1 MSATTSAT
9 VLPVEAPVALNSSV
23 ATASPVLSVS
33 SDIEMNKSDDGLSV
47 YDSVEVIKDSIRQVS
62 AQIAKSTIKLVVPG
76 AIPVA
81 DLKKVRAAMAAQQ
94 KDLVMFKDSLLALE
108 EALHVNNV
116 PAPMVAPA
124 PVSGRMDAVPNDLP
138 VIQWAGMV
146 SDARSTIFVDLR
158 ACISRFEVV
167 VECHGLDLDVHGP
180 RLLKYACLNE
190 DHQTFMKENFFGADA
205 ARSDWSIVKSAFLK
219 KFGVNASID
228 KTTAANE
235 LMAVSKRSSETVE
248 QYIDRFNALR
258 RRADLHDSCLLV
270 SNFLGGLPEA
280 FRQGMAYSLNS
291 ATEIQNQNLEYVCA
305 VARNLE
311 SRLAPLRIS
320 KRSNE
325 DFRDN
330 NELKKV
336 KNSAGGPHRSFPNG
350 TAASKYASVR
360 SSYGSTRTQNST
372 FCSFHRSKTHN
383 TVDCIA
389 AKQGGAPKPG
399 PGDCRRCG
407 AKGWTRAHVCDPTA
421 ITKTGSS
428 ANNLVMRAIA
438 SAPALFAPLR
448 LNADTQ
454 PADQVAN
461 TNATLANESSHKDI
475 VAATRRI
482 KDLELQQD
490 RDALLIAAQ
499 AQQCKYDV
507 RFSAPLKKK
516 SNSLF
521 VPAIIENISTY
532 SLLDTGSTF
541 SMVTPDFY
549 NALVPPVPLVRQPG
563 KIQLGHID
571 NNVDRIGFCQLKVF
585 YNKKFVTHTFEVFP
599 FFTHENV
606 PICFG
611 LDIMPKLNIG
621 ITGLVSSHF
630 EQTGPRLPD
639 PIDPSQIKPND
650 NPYGTVTEREPL
662 LTDINK
668 LLQVNSSI
676 DMKNT
681 YCNLPGAVIQL
692 KTKPGSVAYR
702 RQYALPEA
710 YRSAVLDQLETWLQE
725 GVIEKAPSHTSWNS
739 PILCVKKKDSFGVY
753 TYATPRVVCD
763 VRLVNQLLIVSDRQQ
778 LPLIAEIHQ
787 RIGAAPIHTVLD
799 IHACFTSFKVADED
813 REKLSFTCPYT
824 NRQFRFIK
832 ACFGITFV
840 GSVVQRVLTTLFED
854 LPYVNVYVDDI
865 VISTFP
871 PLTYHTECV
880 AEVIKRLT
888 SANLV
893 LNPDKIV
900 FAQQSIHILGWSLVK
915 GKLIPDPRKVASLDT
930 WPQMT
935 TGRHI
940 QSFLGFMN
948 FFRSSIP
955 FFAKL
960 ASDLDDL
967 RNVKDITK
975 VWSDKHE
982 KAFLALKHALANAP
996 VISPP
1001 VLGKRFHVAT
1011 DASVTGIGAMLYQI
1025 IDNEVKFVAFASRK
1039 LSISERNYST
1049 TKRELLA
1056 VVYAFD
1062 KFHKWLYLIPFTL
1075 HTDHKSLIYL
1085 QTQEVPN
1092 ALMAGWYEGIFGYS
1106 FTTVH
1111 LPGLKNLIPDALSRL
1126 YADDDQ
1132 PIHVL
1137 EGGSC
1142 LDIVALGETDSSRK
1156 KDKSTKDTKGSR
1168 STKLNSKFVAQSQ
1181 SSIYR
1186 NNRSS
1191 NALVSASFASSSS
1204 SHNDSTALLTDNS
1217 NNSTTISPQSDN
1229 EDDLICRTLK
1239 FAEYSTPPKEERDD
1253 LIFKAHLLGHYGL
1266 QSIENQLHHDGV
1278 HWTNMRKDIQRIL
1291 GECVECNRF
1300 NISKVGYHPPKSV
1313 LPDQPLDHWCM
1324 DLGTFD
1330 VTSSRGN
1337 NFMLVMVDYYSR
1349 FTVLR
1354 ALPDKH
1360 SMTIAAELLSIF
1372 SLFGFPK
1379 ILNSDNG
1386 AEFTADIVAKMI
1398 EMSGI
1403 DRRLSLPYS
1412 PTGNSVN
1419 EAYVG
1424 LAKRTIIKELRGKG
1438 SDWDY
1443 YLNYCQYAMN
1453 CKYARLHKSRPY
1465 TVLFNRQ
1472 PNGFEDYSN
1481 TQPKLQLEKVDS
1493 KVIDEKFKFVNEV
1506 VIPALS
1512 KRIRD
1517 TQERDHD
1524 RFVKTHRIV
1533 TKQFPVGSKVM
1544 IKNVTRLSKLDA
1556 RNLGPFYIHGITK
1569 NGSYILKDKTG
1580 TLLSRDVPTSHIIF
1594 ISADNIT
1601 TEEYQ
1606 KLKEDHFEIQAVID
1620 HSGQPGDYLYRV
1632 KWKGYPNDEDDTW
1645 EPASH
1650 FDSKKPIEI
1659 YWGRRNANQQSSSS
1673 KKRKAPTTVNTRKI
1687 ATRNKRSKNN
1697 RS

>member
-1 MSATTSAT
+1 MSTPIDVSVPITNDS
-9 VLPVEAPVALNSSV
+9 VINSS
-23 ATASPVLSVS
+23 PVDQDV
-33 SDIEMNKSDDGLSV
+33 EMNNSDDGLSV
-47 YDSVEVIKDSIRQVS
+47 LDSADVIKDSIRQAS
-62 AQIAKSTIKLVVPG
+62 AQIAKLTIKLVS
-76 AIPVA
+76 PVLSEKEA
-81 DLKKVRAAMAAQQ
+81 KKVRTDLALRQQ
-94 KDLVMFKDSLLALE
+94 DLRSFKDSLLAME
-108 EALHVNNV
+108 EVLQFS
-116 PAPMVAPA
+116 APTA
-124 PVSGRMDAVPNDLP
+124 PVAMSASPVSTRKEVVPSDLP
-138 VIQWAGMV
+138 IIQWVGMV
-146 SDARSTIFVDLR
+146 SDNKATVFSDLR
-158 ACISRFEVV
+158 TCLSRFEVV
-167 VECHGLDLDVHGP
+167 VECHGLDLDVHGA
-180 RLLKYACLNE
+180 RLLKYCCLNE
-190 DHQTFMKENFFGADA
+190 DHQTFMKENFFVPGSVSAI
-205 ARSDWSIVKSAFLK
+205 WSNVKDAFLR
-219 KFGVNASID
+219 KFGINASVD
-228 KTTAANE
+228 KSTAANE
-235 LMAVSKRSSETVE
+235 LMAVSKRSSETIE
-248 QYIDRFNALR
+248 QYIDRFNSLR
-258 RRADLHDSCLLV
+258 RRANLNDSCLLV
-270 SNFLGGLPEA
+270 STFLRGLPDSFQE
-280 FRQGMAYSLNS
+280 GMAYTMNMASE
-291 ATEIQNQNLEYVCA
+291 TQNQNLEYVCA
-305 VARNLE
+305 VARNLD
-311 SRLAPLRIS
+311 SRLAPMRAN
-320 KRSNE
+320 KRSGDHHKE
-325 DFRDN
+325 SLDN
-330 NELKKV
+330 KRSKV
-336 KNSAGGPHRSFPNG
+336 SVGNSSSYFPKG
-350 TAASKYASVR
+350 AAASKYASEP
-360 SSYGSTRTQNST
+360 SSSSSTRDKKGL
-372 FCSFHRSKTHN
+372 FCSFHRTTTHN
-383 TVDCIA
+383 TEDCKAI
-389 AKQGGAPKPG
+389 KLGGKPKPG

-407 AKGWTRAHVCDPTA
+407 AKNWTSAHQCDSSA
-421 ITKTGSS
+421 VRVGSS
-428 ANNLVMRAIA
+428 ASNLVMRAMSASPERFVSSA
-438 SAPALFAPLR
+438 SASRP
-448 LNADTQ
+448 
-454 PADQVAN
+454 AN
-461 TNATLANESSHKDI
+461 TSVASSAAADI
-475 VAATRRI
+475 TKSPSFAVVAATQRI
-482 KDLELQQD
+482 QELDLDSDEES
-490 RDALLIAAQ
+490 LLVAAQ
-499 AQQCKYDV
+499 AQACKYHK
-507 RFSAPLKKK
+507 RFSLPPKKK

-521 VPAIIENISTY
+521 VPAVIENITTY
-532 SLLDTGSTF
+532 SLVDSGSSF
-541 SMVTPDFY
+541 SMITPEFF
-549 NALVPPVPLVRQPG
+549 NSLVPPVPLVKQEG
-563 KIQLGHID
+563 TIQLGHVENTI
-571 NNVDRIGFCQLKVF
+571 NRIGSCTLKVF
-585 YNKKFVTHTFEVFP
+585 YNKRSFKHTFEVFP
-599 FFTHENV
+599 FFTHEDV

-611 LDIMPKLNIG
+611 LDILPRLNIG

-630 EQTGPRLPD
+630 EQTGPKLPD
-639 PIDPSQIKPND
+639 PIDPAQIKPND
-650 NPYGTVTEREPL
+650 NPYGTLTEREPL
-662 LTDINK
+662 LDEINK

-681 YCNLPGAVIQL
+681 YCNLPGAVIHL

-725 GVIEKAPSHTSWNS
+725 GVIERAPSHTAWNS
-739 PILCVKKKDSFGVY
+739 PILCVKKKDSLGIY

-763 VRLVNQLLIVSDRQQ
+763 VRLVNQLLIVNDRQQ
-778 LPLIAEIHQ
+778 LPLITEIHQ
-787 RIGAAPIHTVLD
+787 RIGAAPIHTILD

-824 NRQFRFIK
+824 NRQFRFVK

-871 PLTYHTECV
+871 PLSYHANCV
-880 AEVIKRLT
+880 AEVINRLT
-888 SANLV
+888 RANLV

-915 GKLIPDPRKVASLDT
+915 GKLIPDPRKVASLET
-930 WPQMT
+930 WPKLS

-940 QSFLGFMN
+940 QQFLGFMN

-967 RNVKDITK
+967 RNVSDITK

-982 KAFLALKHALANAP
+982 KAFTALKHALANAP

-1001 VLGKRFHVAT
+1001 VIGKRFHVAT
-1011 DASVTGIGAMLYQI
+1011 DASVTGIGAMLYQVI
-1025 IDNEVKFVAFASRK
+1025 ADEVKFVALASRK
-1039 LSISERNYST
+1039 LTVSERNYST

-1056 VVYAFD
+1056 VVYAFE

-1085 QTQEVPN
+1085 QTQEIPN
-1092 ALMAGWYEGIFGYS
+1092 ALMAGWYEGIFGYT
-1106 FTTVH
+1106 FNTVH
-1111 LPGLKNLIPDALSRL
+1111 LPGFKNLIPDALSRL
-1126 YADDDQ
+1126 YTDEDQ
-1132 PIHVL
+1132 PINVL

-1142 LDIVALGETDSSRK
+1142 LDIVALGEIDGIQSK
-1156 KDKSTKDTKGSR
+1156 KKSTKGEQKDSKAR
-1168 STKLNSKFVAQSQ
+1168 NKLNLLKQSQ
-1181 SSIYR
+1181 SSIYGNNAGTTR
-1186 NNRSS
+1186 NGYASVSS
-1191 NALVSASFASSSS
+1191 PFSASSSAS
-1204 SHNDSTALLTDNS
+1204 PLSLTDHSNDNS
-1217 NNSTTISPQSDN
+1217 ATIPQQTSNEN
-1229 EDDLICRTLK
+1229 EDLTLRTLK
-1239 FAEYSTPPKEERDD
+1239 FADYITPPKDERDD
-1253 LIFKAHLLGHYGL
+1253 LIFKAHLLGHFGL

-1278 HWTNMRKDIQRIL
+1278 HWTNLRKDIQRIL
-1291 GECVECNRF
+1291 GECTECNRF

-1324 DLGTFD
+1324 DLCTFD
-1330 VTSSRGN
+1330 VTSTRGN

-1465 TVLFNRQ
+1465 TVLFNKQ
-1472 PNGFEDYSN
+1472 PNGFNDYSN
-1481 TQPKLQLEKVDS
+1481 TKPTLQLEEADTK
-1493 KVIDEKFKFVNEV
+1493 KIDEKFKFVNEV

-1512 KRIRD
+1512 KRIKD

-1524 RFVKTHRIV
+1524 RFVKTHKIV
-1533 TKQFPVGSKVM
+1533 TQQFPVGSKVM

-1569 NGSYILKDKTG
+1569 NGSYILRDKSG

-1594 ISADNIT
+1594 ISSDNIT

-1606 KLKEDHFEIQAVID
+1606 QLKQDHYEVQAVVD
-1620 HSGQPGDYLYRV
+1620 HSGTPGNYLYRV

-1645 EPASH
+1645 EPPSH
-1650 FDSKKPIEI
+1650 FDAKKPIEI
-1659 YWGRRNANQQSSSS
+1659 YWGRRNADNQSKSSS
-1673 KKRKAPTTVNTRKI
+1673 KKRKAPITVNTRKI
-1687 ATRNKRSKNN
+1687 ATRNKRSRNNN

>member
-1 MSATTSAT
+1 
-9 VLPVEAPVALNSSV
+9 
-23 ATASPVLSVS
+23 
-33 SDIEMNKSDDGLSV
+33 
-47 YDSVEVIKDSIRQVS
+47 
-62 AQIAKSTIKLVVPG
+62 
-76 AIPVA
+76 
-81 DLKKVRAAMAAQQ
+81 
-94 KDLVMFKDSLLALE
+94 
-108 EALHVNNV
+108 
-116 PAPMVAPA
+116 
-124 PVSGRMDAVPNDLP
+124 
-138 VIQWAGMV
+138 
-146 SDARSTIFVDLR
+146 
-158 ACISRFEVV
+158 
-167 VECHGLDLDVHGP
+167 
-180 RLLKYACLNE
+180 
-190 DHQTFMKENFFGADA
+190 
-205 ARSDWSIVKSAFLK
+205 
-219 KFGVNASID
+219 
-228 KTTAANE
+228 
-235 LMAVSKRSSETVE
+235 
-248 QYIDRFNALR
+248 
-258 RRADLHDSCLLV
+258 
-270 SNFLGGLPEA
+270 
-280 FRQGMAYSLNS
+280 
-291 ATEIQNQNLEYVCA
+291 
-305 VARNLE
+305 
-311 SRLAPLRIS
+311 
-320 KRSNE
+320 
-325 DFRDN
+325 
-330 NELKKV
+330 
-336 KNSAGGPHRSFPNG
+336 
-350 TAASKYASVR
+350 
-360 SSYGSTRTQNST
+360 
-372 FCSFHRSKTHN
+372 
-383 TVDCIA
+383 
-389 AKQGGAPKPG
+389 
-399 PGDCRRCG
+399 
-407 AKGWTRAHVCDPTA
+407 
-421 ITKTGSS
+421 
-428 ANNLVMRAIA
+428 
-438 SAPALFAPLR
+438 
-448 LNADTQ
+448 
-454 PADQVAN
+454 
-461 TNATLANESSHKDI
+461 
-475 VAATRRI
+475 
-482 KDLELQQD
+482 
-490 RDALLIAAQ
+490 
-499 AQQCKYDV
+499 
-507 RFSAPLKKK
+507 
-516 SNSLF
+516 
-521 VPAIIENISTY
+521 
-532 SLLDTGSTF
+532 
-541 SMVTPDFY
+541 
-549 NALVPPVPLVRQPG
+549 
-563 KIQLGHID
+563 
-571 NNVDRIGFCQLKVF
+571 
-585 YNKKFVTHTFEVFP
+585 
-599 FFTHENV
+599 
-606 PICFG
+606 
-611 LDIMPKLNIG
+611 LNIG

-630 EQTGPRLPD
+630 EQTGPKLPD
-639 PIDPSQIKPND
+639 PIDPAQIKPND
-650 NPYGTVTEREPL
+650 NPYGTHTEREPL
-662 LTDINK
+662 LAEINK

-681 YCNLPGAVIQL
+681 YCNLPGAVIHL

-725 GVIEKAPSHTSWNS
+725 GVIERAPSHTAWNS
-739 PILCVKKKDSFGVY
+739 PILCVKKKDSLGIY

-763 VRLVNQLLIVSDRQQ
+763 VRLVNQLLIVNDRQQ
-778 LPLIAEIHQ
+778 LPLITEIHQ
-787 RIGAAPIHTVLD
+787 RIGAAPIHTILD

-824 NRQFRFIK
+824 NRQFRFVK

-871 PLTYHTECV
+871 PLSYHADCV
-880 AEVIKRLT
+880 TEVINRLT
-888 SANLV
+888 RANLV

-915 GKLIPDPRKVASLDT
+915 GKLIPDPRKVASLET
-930 WPQMT
+930 WPKLS

-940 QSFLGFMN
+940 QQFLGFMN

-967 RNVKDITK
+967 RNVSDITT

-982 KAFLALKHALANAP
+982 KAFTALKYALANAP

-1001 VLGKRFHVAT
+1001 VIGQRFHVAT
-1011 DASVTGIGAMLYQI
+1011 DASVTGIGAMLYQVI
-1025 IDNEVKFVAFASRK
+1025 ANEVKFVALASRK
-1039 LSISERNYST
+1039 LTVSERNYST

-1056 VVYAFD
+1056 VVYAFE

-1085 QTQEVPN
+1085 QTQEIPN
-1092 ALMAGWYEGIFGYS
+1092 ALMAGWYEGIFGYT
-1106 FTTVH
+1106 FNTVH
-1111 LPGLKNLIPDALSRL
+1111 LPGFKNLIPDALSRL
-1126 YADDDQ
+1126 YTDEDQ
-1132 PIHVL
+1132 TINVL

-1142 LDIVALGETDSSRK
+1142 LDIVALGEIDSVQSK
-1156 KDKSTKDTKGSR
+1156 KKSTKGEQKGSKAK
-1168 STKLNSKFVAQSQ
+1168 SKLNLLKQSQ
-1181 SSIYR
+1181 SSIYGNNAGTTR
-1186 NNRSS
+1186 NSYASVPSPFSTSS
-1191 NALVSASFASSSS
+1191 YTSPLS
-1204 SHNDSTALLTDNS
+1204 LTDQSNDNS
-1217 NNSTTISPQSDN
+1217 ATIPQQTSNEN
-1229 EDDLICRTLK
+1229 EDLTLRTLK
-1239 FAEYSTPPKEERDD
+1239 FTDYITPPKNERDD
-1253 LIFKAHLLGHYGL
+1253 LIFKAHLLGHFGL

-1291 GECVECNRF
+1291 GECTECNRF

-1330 VTSSRGN
+1330 VTSTRGN

-1386 AEFTADIVAKMI
+1386 AEFTADIVAKMV

-1472 PNGFEDYSN
+1472 PNGFNDYSN
-1481 TQPKLQLEKVDS
+1481 TKPILQLEEADTK
-1493 KVIDEKFKFVNEV
+1493 KIDEKFKFVNEV

-1512 KRIRD
+1512 KRIKD

-1524 RFVKTHRIV
+1524 RFVKTHKIV
-1533 TKQFPVGSKVM
+1533 IQQFPVGSKVM

-1569 NGSYILKDKTG
+1569 NGSYILKDKSG

-1594 ISADNIT
+1594 ISSDNIT

-1606 KLKEDHFEIQAVID
+1606 QLKQDHFEIQAVVD
-1620 HSGQPGDYLYRV
+1620 HSGTPGNYLYRV

-1645 EPASH
+1645 EPPSH

-1659 YWGRRNANQQSSSS
+1659 YWGRRNADNQQISSS
-1673 KKRKAPTTVNTRKI
+1673 KKRKAPITVNTRKI
-1687 ATRNKRSKNN
+1687 ATRNKRSRNKQ
-1697 RS
+1697 